1 MEGFSNGDSGDVVLA
16 IAQRIVEN
24 RGYLSDIDGLI
35 GDGDH
40 GVNMAKGFSLAA
52 ERLRGEA
59 RPLAASLAASLAT
72 LGDVL
77 MTEIGGSMGPL
88 YGVMFSGFAA
98 ALDGVEEIDAPAFER
113 MLRSGLD
120 EVQSIG
126 GAKVGDKTLI
136 DAFAPALQAFAA
148 ATAKHERFA
157 AALDALIVAAEKG
170 RDSTTNLVAKI
181 GRASRLGERS
191 RGVLDPGATSCAII
205 LRAFAEGAKAKLGM
219 SSSSTLSEAQP

>member
-1 MEGFSNGDSGDVVLA
+1 MESFSNAGGGDIVLT
-16 IAQRIVEN
+16 IAERIVEN
-24 RGYLSDIDGLI
+24 RAYLSDIDGLI

-52 ERLRGEA
+52 NRLSGGA
-59 RPLAASLAASLAT
+59 QSLEASLAT

-88 YGVMFSGFAA
+88 YGVMFAGFAD
-98 ALDGVEEIDAPAFER
+98 ALKGVQDIDAAAFER
-113 MLRSGLD
+113 MLHSGLE

-126 GAKVGDKTLI
+126 DAKVGDKTLI
-136 DAFAPALQAFAA
+136 DAYAPALQAFSA
-148 ATAKHERFA
+148 ATAKGVRFVD
-157 AALDALIVAAEKG
+157 ALDALIVAAEKG
-170 RDSTTNLVAKI
+170 RDSTIDLVARI

-205 LRAFAEGAKAKLGM
+205 LRTLAEGAKAKLNA
-219 SSSSTLSEAQP
+219 SEGQES